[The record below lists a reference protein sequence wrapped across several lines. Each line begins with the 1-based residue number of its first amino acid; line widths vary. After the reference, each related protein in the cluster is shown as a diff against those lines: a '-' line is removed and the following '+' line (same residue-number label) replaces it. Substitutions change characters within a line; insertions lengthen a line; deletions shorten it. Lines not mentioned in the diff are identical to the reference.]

1 MRHWCSAVA
10 PEPSLRDS
18 LDAVGLEALPI
29 ENAAD
34 HCGNDILLIYSSPDQ
49 LLQQW
54 RDNQDTP
61 PSKETI
67 QQIFQ
72 TLSQLSDT
80 IEMCAASWRLNQLDR
95 TSLLRLI
102 RKEQP
107 FLDQSTLFPEANPL
121 ASLITLN
128 LLQEI
133 PEIFE
138 HYLNLELRSK
148 LFGLEADVD
157 YLNRLRSRSIA
168 NLTLTDWWQ
177 VNPEREC
184 SKEQATANLLRM
196 QQLQKDYEQILL
208 DQDDARKLLKDQNKL
223 SRKLLIK
230 YAKRQLE
237 P

>member
-1 MRHWCSAVA
+1 VRHWCSAVP
-10 PEPSLRDS
+10 PEPSLQDT

-29 ENAAD
+29 EHAAD
-34 HCGNDILLIYSSPDQ
+34 HCGDDILLIYGSPDQ

-54 RDNQDTP
+54 RNSQDTP

-72 TLSQLSDT
+72 NLFQLSDT
-80 IEMCAASWRLNQLDR
+80 IEICAAGWRLNRLDR

-102 RKEQP
+102 RNEQP

-121 ASLITLN
+121 ASLITLT
-128 LLQEI
+128 LLQET
-133 PEIFE
+133 PEILE
-138 HYLNLELRSK
+138 HYLNLELKSK
-148 LFGLEADVD
+148 LFGLAADVD

-168 NLTLTDWWQ
+168 ELTLIDWWQ

-184 SKEQATANLLRM
+184 SREQATANLLRM

-208 DQDDARKLLKDQNKL
+208 DQDDARKLLQDQNNL

-230 YAKRQLE
+230 QAKRQLE

>member
-10 PEPSLRDS
+10 PEQSLRDS

-72 TLSQLSDT
+72 TLSQLSVT
-80 IEMCAASWRLNQLDR
+80 IETCAASWRLNQLDR

-168 NLTLTDWWQ
+168 ELTLTDWWQ

-184 SKEQATANLLRM
+184 SQEQATANLLRM

>member
-10 PEPSLRDS
+10 PEQSLRDS

-72 TLSQLSDT
+72 TLSQLSVT

-168 NLTLTDWWQ
+168 ELTLTDWWQ
-177 VNPEREC
+177 VNSEREC
-184 SKEQATANLLRM
+184 SQEQATANLLRM

-230 YAKRQLE
+230 QAKRQLE

>member
-10 PEPSLRDS
+10 PEQSLRDS

-168 NLTLTDWWQ
+168 ELTLTDWWQ

-184 SKEQATANLLRM
+184 SQEQATANLLRM

-223 SRKLLIK
+223 SRKLLIE

>member
-10 PEPSLRDS
+10 PEPNLRDT
-18 LDAVGLEALPI
+18 LDAVGLEGLAM
-29 ENAAD
+29 EDASE
-34 HCGNDILLIYSSPDQ
+34 HCGDDILLIYSSPDQ

-54 RDNQDTP
+54 REDQDTP
-61 PSKETI
+61 PSKDTI

-72 TLSQLSDT
+72 TLFLLSER
-80 IEMCAASWRLNQLDR
+80 IEMCAASWRLHQLDR
-95 TSLLRLI
+95 TSLLRLT

-128 LLQEI
+128 LLQENPGI
-133 PEIFE
+133 LD
-138 HYLNLELRSK
+138 HYLNLEMKSK

-168 NLTLTDWWQ
+168 ELTLTDWWQ

-184 SKEQATANLLRM
+184 SREQATANLLRM
-196 QQLQKDYEQILL
+196 QQLQKDYEQVLL
-208 DQDDARKLLKDQNKL
+208 NQDDARKLLHDQNNL

-230 YAKRQLE
+230 QAKQQLV

>member
-10 PEPSLRDS
+10 PEPGLRDT

-34 HCGNDILLIYSSPDQ
+34 HCGDDILLIYSSPDQ

-61 PSKETI
+61 PSNETVEK
-67 QQIFQ
+67 IFQ
-72 TLSQLSDT
+72 TLFQLSDT
-80 IEMCAASWRLNQLDR
+80 IEMCAASWRLTQLDR

-128 LLQEI
+128 LLRES
-133 PEIFE
+133 PEILD
-138 HYLNLELRSK
+138 HYMNLELKSK

-168 NLTLTDWWQ
+168 ELTLIDWWQ

-184 SKEQATANLLRM
+184 SREQATANLLRM
-196 QQLQKDYEQILL
+196 QQLQKQYEQVLR
-208 DQDDARKLLKDQNKL
+208 DQDDARKLLHDQNNL

-230 YAKRQLE
+230 QAKQQLE

>member
-1 MRHWCSAVA
+1 MRYWCSAVA
-10 PEPSLRDS
+10 PEPKLRDRLS
-18 LDAVGLEALPI
+18 AVGLGAITLEH
-29 ENAAD
+29 AAD
-34 HCGNDILLIYSSPDQ
+34 SPGDILLIYSSPDQ

-54 RDNQDTP
+54 RDTQDTP

-67 QQIFQ
+67 EQIFQ
-72 TLSQLSDT
+72 TLVQLSDT
-80 IEMCAASWRLNQLDR
+80 TELCVASWRLNQLDR

-102 RKEQP
+102 RSEQP
-107 FLDQSTLFPEANPL
+107 FLDKSTQFPDANPL

-128 LLQEI
+128 LLHDT
-133 PEIFE
+133 PEILD
-138 HYLNLELRSK
+138 HYLNLELKSN
-148 LFGLEADVD
+148 LFGLDADVQ
-157 YLNRLRSRSIA
+157 YLQRIRSRSTTK
-168 NLTLTDWWQ
+168 LTMMDWWQ

-184 SKEQATANLLRM
+184 SRGQATANLLRM

-208 DQDDARKLLKDQNKL
+208 DQDDARKLLNDQNKL

>member
-1 MRHWCSAVA
+1 MRHWCSL
-10 PEPSLRDS
+10 SLRAKS
-18 LDAVGLEALPI
+18 SRQPGCRWLEALPI

-133 PEIFE
+133 PEIFD
-138 HYLNLELRSK
+138 HTNLELRSK
-148 LFGLEADVD
+148 F
-157 YLNRLRSRSIA
+157 
-168 NLTLTDWWQ
+168 W
-177 VNPEREC
+177 P
-184 SKEQATANLLRM
+184 
-196 QQLQKDYEQILL
+196 
-208 DQDDARKLLKDQNKL
+208 
-223 SRKLLIK
+223 
-230 YAKRQLE
+230 
-237 P
+237 

>member
-10 PEPSLRDS
+10 PEPSLQDT
-18 LDAVGLEALPI
+18 LDAIGLEALPI
-29 ENAAD
+29 EDAAD
-34 HCGNDILLIYSSPDQ
+34 QCGDDILLIYCSPDQ

-54 RDNQDTP
+54 RDNQDSP

-67 QQIFQ
+67 QEIFL
-72 TLSQLSDT
+72 TLFQLSDT
-80 IEMCAASWRLNQLDR
+80 IELCAASWRLNQLDR
-95 TSLLRLI
+95 TSLLRLT

-107 FLDQSTLFPEANPL
+107 FLDRSTLFPEANPL

-128 LLQEI
+128 LLQES

-138 HYLNLELRSK
+138 NYLNLELKSK

-157 YLNRLRSRSIA
+157 YLNRLRTRSLSD
-168 NLTLTDWWQ
+168 LTLIDWWQ

-184 SKEQATANLLRM
+184 SREQATANLLRM
-196 QQLQKDYEQILL
+196 QQLQKDYEQLLL
-208 DQDDARKLLKDQNKL
+208 DQDDAIKLLHDQNNL

-230 YAKRQLE
+230 QAKHQLE